1 MALNID
7 WMRVVEL
14 VLLCAAGAVCAVG
27 IPWLKERIGAEK
39 LKNLWKWVCIAVQA
53 AEQIFGKGTGE
64 RKKEYALDV
73 LNAQGVKADGETLD
87 ALIEAA
93 VRELT

>member
-1 MALNID
+1 MSVD
-7 WMRVVEL
+7 WIRIAEVL
-14 VLLCAAGAVCAVG
+14 LLCAAGAVCAVA
-27 IPWLKERIGAEK
+27 IPWLKERLGAEK

-53 AEQIFGKGTGE
+53 AEQLFGKGKGE

-73 LNAQGVKADGETLD
+73 LSAQGVKADGETLD
-87 ALIEAA
+87 VLIEAA

>member
-1 MALNID
+1 MNVD
-7 WMRVVEL
+7 WIRVAEI
-14 VLLCAAGAVCAVG
+14 VLLCAAGAVCAVA
-27 IPWLKERIGAEK
+27 IPWLKERLGAEK
-39 LKNLWKWVCIAVQA
+39 LKSLWKWVCIAVQA
-53 AEQIFGKGTGE
+53 AEQLFGKGTGE

-73 LNAQGVKADGETLD
+73 LNAQGIKADGGTLD

>member
-1 MALNID
+1 MNAD
-7 WMRVVEL
+7 WIRIAQV
-14 VLLCAAGAVCAVG
+14 VLLCAAGAICAVT
-27 IPWLKERIGAEK
+27 IPWLKERLGAEK

-53 AEQIFGKGTGE
+53 AEQLFGRGAGE

-73 LNAQGVKADGETLD
+73 LHAQGVNADGETLD
-87 ALIEAA
+87 VLIEAT

>member
-1 MALNID
+1 M
-7 WMRVVEL
+7 
-14 VLLCAAGAVCAVG
+14 
-27 IPWLKERIGAEK
+27 
-39 LKNLWKWVCIAVQA
+39 QA
-53 AEQIFGKGTGE
+53 AEQLFGKGKGE

-73 LNAQGVKADGETLD
+73 LSAQGVKADGETLD